1 MTNRSI
7 CFDERQ
13 KETLIAALSF
23 WKRLGGDMMSGN
35 EFHMAGDNRL
45 SDEEIDE
52 LIADIRAV
60 ESEAEEDGE
69 PDSPSEAPR
78 WLPIGEVCH
87 GSASI
92 TDKFKA
98 TLEFAQRHRN
108 IIPELDKAVTS
119 LTQFWTQD
127 WDETSAESPLALIDL
142 MDALQTVCPPFCYF
156 GANEGDSSALG
167 VWPSDDEIE
176 QALLDKKMVKI
187 DNWLDVHNVSPAYDW
202 VLVVGFKSGA
212 YERLCGLE
220 DGIIRQVWKI

>member
-7 CFDERQ
+7 SFDKRR
-13 KETLIAALSF
+13 KATVIAALYLY
-23 WKRLGGDMMSGN
+23 RDADLDQ
-35 EFHMAGDNRL
+35 EEAINRIATQGWEKKAL
-45 SDEEIDE
+45 VRHEIDE
-52 LIADIRAV
+52 LIMEIMEV
-60 ESEAEEDGE
+60 ECEV
-69 PDSPSEAPR
+69 DSPPETPR
-78 WLPIGEVCH
+78 FLPIGEVCH

-98 TLEFAQRHRN
+98 VLEFAQRHRS
-108 IIPELDKAVTS
+108 ITPELDKAVTS

-127 WDETSAESPLALIDL
+127 WDESSPDSHLALIDL
-142 MDALQTVCPPFCYF
+142 MDVLQTVCPPFTYF